1 MERPRQFKRTD
12 RLNEV
17 IKKEIWELILREI
30 KDPRIGFITLTRVV
44 LSEDLRQAKV
54 YVSIYG
60 KEEEKKETCNGLKSA
75 SGFIRG
81 ELGKR
86 LNLRY
91 TPKIDFILDSSIE
104 YGSHIS
110 QILDRLK

>member
-1 MERPRQFKRTD
+1 FKRTD
-12 RLNEV
+12 RLNELV
-17 IKKEIWELILREI
+17 KKEICELILREI
-30 KDPRIGFITLTRVV
+30 KDPRIGFVTLTRVV
-44 LSEDLRQAKV
+44 LSKDLRQAKV

-60 KEEEKKETCNGLKSA
+60 KEEEKKATYNGLRSA
-75 SGFIRG
+75 AGFIRG

-91 TPKIDFILDSSIE
+91 TPEIDFILDPSIE

-110 QILDRLK
+110 QLLDSLKQGEE